1 MKKIQQLLP
10 TFNKVKCKIYKFNQT
25 FNFFIKYLV
34 KKDRIFYLQ
43 KVQSTS
49 FSVINTHGIPCSRK
63 YNLTSTFWIKKEH
76 ISYLHY
82 MPEQV
87 QVI

>member
-10 TFNKVKCKIYKFNQT
+10 TFNKVKYKIYKIQP
-25 FNFFIKYLV
+25 NFQFFHQIF
-34 KKDRIFYLQ
+34 KKDRIFYLR